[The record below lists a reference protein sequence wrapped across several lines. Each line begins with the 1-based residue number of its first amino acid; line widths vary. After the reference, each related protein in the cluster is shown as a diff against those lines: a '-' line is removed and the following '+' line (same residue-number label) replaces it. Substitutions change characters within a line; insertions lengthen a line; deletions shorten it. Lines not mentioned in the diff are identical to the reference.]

1 MWSLAGLATGFVR
14 DEQELL
20 WCRMALGFF
29 EAGHWPCAIRTTRAL
44 LDPRERS
51 LGNSV
56 LQSGTSIGAIITP
69 LIMTGLMTSELGSWR
84 VAFQT
89 VGATGF
95 VWLILWFTLVRKSD
109 LPAPVR
115 VRDNP
120 DKNAEQSLWSILFS
134 RRMMV
139 IFVVIAG
146 INTTWQILR
155 AWLPKILQEG
165 RGYTE
170 SETLYFTSAW
180 YLATDVGC
188 LGAGALAVW
197 LGRGKLSVHAAR
209 VIVFAGCGALCAS
222 CAITPWLDKGWILL
236 AVLLLAG
243 AGALG
248 VFPLYH
254 AFTQDL
260 SGRHQGKITG
270 IAGVVAWVLPAQA
283 QKFFGVLADR
293 THSFDQ
299 GLMLAA
305 FLPLIAVLP
314 LWLFWENKSDRT
326 ITPHQP

>member
-1 MWSLAGLATGFVR
+1 
-14 DEQELL
+14 
-20 WCRMALGFF
+20 
-29 EAGHWPCAIRTTRAL
+29 HWPCGIRTTRAL
-44 LDPRERS
+44 LDARERS
-51 LGNSV
+51 FGNSV

-69 LIMTGLMTSELGSWR
+69 LIMSGLMTAELGSWR
-84 VAFQT
+84 TAFQV
-89 VGATGF
+89 VGITGF
-95 VWLILWFTLVRKSD
+95 GWLVLWFALVRKAD

-115 VRDNP
+115 VSETT
-120 DKNAEQSLWSILFS
+120 DKSDGTSLWSVIFS
-134 RRMMV
+134 RRMLI

-165 RGYTE
+165 RGY
-170 SETLYFTSAW
+170 SEADTLWFTSAW

-197 LGRGKLSVHAAR
+197 LGRRKLSVHAAR

-222 CAITPWLDKGWILL
+222 CAFTPWLEHGWVLL
-236 AVLLLAG
+236 AVFMLAG

-283 QKFFGVLADR
+283 QQFFGRLADR

-299 GLMLAA
+299 GLMLASC
-305 FLPLIAVLP
+305 LPLIAVLP
-314 LWLFWENKSDRT
+314 LWLFWENKSERSSSS
-326 ITPHQP
+326 